1 MNCTECQ
8 TKITSYPEE
17 KPSPETLQSMK
28 THLQSC
34 KNCRALY
41 AASVW
46 VDTFV
51 TEEKR
56 IKVNP
61 FMTTRVMAQ
70 IEKQTAL
77 SPNSGLVRLLNP
89 QVLLVAASIV
99 LALFL
104 GVSAGSFY
112 QPATFT
118 EQVPE
123 EFQYLN
129 DAGMESLTYLINE

>member
-1 MNCTECQ
+1 MNCNDCQ
-8 TKITSYPEE
+8 TKITSYPEK
-17 KPSPETLQSMK
+17 KPSPETLQSIK
-28 THLQSC
+28 THLHTC
-34 KNCRALY
+34 KDCRALY

-46 VDTFV
+46 VDAFV

-70 IEKQTAL
+70 IEKQEAV
-77 SPNSGLVRLLNP
+77 SANAGFVRLLKP
-89 QVLLVAASIV
+89 QSLLVAASLV
-99 LALFL
+99 LALVL

-112 QPATFT
+112 QPANLT

-123 EFQYLN
+123 EFLYLN

>member
-1 MNCTECQ
+1 MNCNECQ

-17 KPSPETLQSMK
+17 KPSPETLLSIQ
-28 THLQSC
+28 THLKTC
-34 KNCRALY
+34 KDCRAFY
-41 AASVW
+41 TASVW
-46 VDTFV
+46 VDAFV

-61 FMTTRVMAQ
+61 FMTHRVMAQ

-89 QVLLVAASIV
+89 QALLVAASIV

-112 QPATFT
+112 QPGNLS